1 MHNLCIIINVG
12 NKNDK
17 QTECIS
23 NAEYYPTRQIVT
35 KYFIAYN
42 EFSADIFTRL
52 LETKWALKSMAPCIL
67 S

>member
-52 LETKWALKSMAPCIL
+52 LETK
-67 S
+67 